1 MYKVLIV
8 DDESWVVESLKD
20 LVNWEQYGFEVAGQA
35 ANGGEALTAIE
46 AMNPDVV
53 FTDIRMPEMN
63 GLELIRRGKT
73 MGKTIRFVVVS
84 GYAEFAY
91 AQKALSYGAA
101 AYCLKPFDEIEIGGV
116 LAKLKESLDNAR
128 PVREDMM
135 QLLLDESG
143 GRNEEKLLGML
154 GEQGILQ
161 WIEQGIV
168 PVVAIGRSEL
178 PLPPGRVIKL
188 ITGTAKTA
196 YLMSEEQSKAMLG
209 KGKEL
214 WPEDIMGIGLGNRL
228 TDWKEIKGA
237 IEEADIAAYQC
248 FIAGKPGVY
257 SLPHTKDTELKSWMA
272 EIHAAIGNKDSEIV
286 QYNLDRIEA
295 LFEEG
300 ALTIRHAFQVYNLT
314 ISFLFDLG
322 RKETILYS
330 YEQLVRLFKNVSEM
344 MTELKSLA
352 DQYVQQKSAHAP
364 ESKNQTFNPILQFVT
379 ENYRRDLSLQ
389 DLANQFFMNP
399 SYISQLFKK
408 EVGET
413 FTAYVAKLRVAQACE
428 LLERGD
434 SSIQDIAEK
443 IGYRDYFYFTRIFKK
458 LTGQTPTQYRE
469 THPRN

>member
-20 LVNWEQYGFEVAGQA
+20 LVDWGQYGFEVAGQA
-35 ANGGEALTAIE
+35 ANGGEALIAIE
-46 AMNPDVV
+46 ALNPDVV

-73 MGKTIRFVVVS
+73 MGKAIRFVVVS

-154 GEQGILQ
+154 AEQGILQ

-168 PVVAIGRSEL
+168 PVVAIGLSEL

-196 YLMSEEQSKAMLG
+196 YLMSEEQAKAMLG
-209 KGKEL
+209 KDTASF
-214 WPEDIMGIGLGNRL
+214 PEDILGIGLGNRL
-228 TDWKEIKGA
+228 TDWKAIKGA

-257 SLPHTKDTELKSWMA
+257 SLPETKDTELKSWMA
-272 EIHAAIGNKDSEIV
+272 EIHAAIGSKDSGIV
-286 QYNLDRIEA
+286 QRNLDRIGA

-300 ALTIRHAFQVYNLT
+300 VLTIRHAFQVYNLT
-314 ISFLFDLG
+314 ISFLFDLE

-330 YEQLVRLFKNVSEM
+330 YEQLVRLFKNVNEM
-344 MTELKSLA
+344 MAELKSLA
-352 DQYVQQKSAHAP
+352 GQYVQQMSSHAP

-389 DLANQFFMNP
+389 ELADQFFMNP

-428 LLERGD
+428 LLERSD
-434 SSIQDIAEK
+434 STVQDIADK

-469 THPRN
+469 SHSRN

>member
-20 LVNWEQYGFEVAGQA
+20 LINWGQYGFEVVGQA
-35 ANGGEALTAIE
+35 ASGGEALETIRE
-46 AMNPDVV
+46 LNPDVV

-73 MGKTIRFVVVS
+73 MGGAIRFVVVS

-116 LAKLKESLDNAR
+116 LVKLKETLDNTR
-128 PVREDMM
+128 SIREDMM
-135 QLLLDESG
+135 QLLLDDSG
-143 GRNEEKLLGML
+143 GRNQEKLLSML
-154 GEQGILQ
+154 EVQGILN

-168 PVVAIGRSEL
+168 PVVVIGMSEL
-178 PLPPGRVIKL
+178 PLPAGRVIKL

-196 YLMSEEQSKAMLG
+196 YLMSEKQANELRSKGAENGAEEIL
-209 KGKEL
+209 
-214 WPEDIMGIGLGNRL
+214 GIGLGNSL
-228 TDWKEIKGA
+228 TDWREIRSA

-257 SLPHTKDTELKSWMA
+257 TLPLTRNTELKALMA
-272 EIHAAIGNKDSEIV
+272 EIHTAIGSKDNEII
-286 QYNLDRIEA
+286 QRNLERIDT
-295 LFEEG
+295 LFREG
-300 ALTIRHAFQVYNLT
+300 VLTIRHAFEVYNLT

-330 YEQLVRLFKNVSEM
+330 YEQLVRLFANVSEM
-344 MTELKSLA
+344 IAELKSLA
-352 DQYVQQKSAHAP
+352 DQYVRQMSSQAP
-364 ESKNQTFNPILQFVT
+364 ESKNQTFNPILQYVT

-413 FTAYVAKLRVAQACE
+413 FTAYVARLRVAQACE
-428 LLERGD
+428 LLEKGN
-434 SSIQDIAEK
+434 STVQDIAEK
-443 IGYRDYFYFTRIFKK
+443 IGYRDYFYFTRLFKK

-469 THPRN
+469 AHPRD